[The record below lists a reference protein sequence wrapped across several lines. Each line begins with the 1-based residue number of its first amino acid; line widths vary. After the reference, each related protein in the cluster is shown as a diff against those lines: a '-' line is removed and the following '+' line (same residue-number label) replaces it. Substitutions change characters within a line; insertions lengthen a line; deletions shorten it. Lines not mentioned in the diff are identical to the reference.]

1 MATAQELVAH
11 QETLYASRNPT
22 RRWLHCSRRDFILAA
37 INQYAPTP
45 EEVAMEVGPG
55 SGLYLPALAARFGK
69 VVAIDIEAS
78 YLERA
83 RAIRRVYANIETVTG
98 DITRCAL
105 ESEGFDLILCS
116 EVVEHINDSCAALKE
131 MHRMLKPRG
140 VLVLSTPQRFS
151 TLEMTAKIAFL
162 PGIVDVVR
170 LLYRE
175 PVLEMGHINLMTER
189 EVRKQLQEAGFTGL
203 EHHKSGLYI
212 PVVAEL
218 LGALGLRVARWLE
231 RKVGGG
237 LLSWMLWT
245 QYYVAVKR

>member
-1 MATAQELVAH
+1 
-11 QETLYASRNPT
+11 
-22 RRWLHCSRRDFILAA
+22 
-37 INQYAPTP
+37 
-45 EEVAMEVGPG
+45 
-55 SGLYLPALAARFGK
+55 
-69 VVAIDIEAS
+69 
-78 YLERA
+78 
-83 RAIRRVYANIETVTG
+83 
-98 DITRCAL
+98 
-105 ESEGFDLILCS
+105 
-116 EVVEHINDSCAALKE
+116 
-131 MHRMLKPRG
+131 MLKPRG

-212 PVVAEL
+212 PFVAEL
-218 LGALGLRVARWLE
+218 FGALGLRVARWLE
-231 RKVGGG
+231 RKIGGG